1 MKMHYDIKQGSEEWH
16 KLRLGKITAS
26 VVDNLLTST
35 FKVSKD
41 KKIKLFAY
49 NLAAERITGRLTD
62 TFESFD
68 MQRGKMEEPIAREL
82 YEQASGNKI
91 VQAGFI
97 ESGILGFS
105 PDGLVGED
113 GIIEIKCV
121 QQKFQV
127 KAFAENEIPAQHV
140 LQIQT
145 GLLVSG
151 RAWCDFIQYSNGMPL
166 FVKRMHRNA
175 EIIQS
180 IMNAAVDF
188 EADIYAIIESYK
200 ANSAGALVADW
211 VEPMPEIESMFSEDY
226 ANNEIESV

>member
-1 MKMHYDIKQGSEEWH
+1 MKMHYDIEQGTDAWR
-16 KLRLGKITAS
+16 KLRMGKITAS

-35 FKVSKD
+35 YKVSKD

-68 MQRGKMEEPIAREL
+68 MQRGKEEEPIARKL
-82 YEQASGNKI
+82 YEESTGNR
-91 VQAGFI
+91 VQQVGFI
-97 ESGILGFS
+97 ENGILGFS

-121 QQKFQV
+121 QQKFHV

-166 FVKRMHRNA
+166 FVKRMYRQS
-175 EIIQS
+175 EIIAS
-180 IMNAAVDF
+180 IMDSADEF
-188 EADIYAIIESYK
+188 ESLILEIIAQYE
-200 ANSAGALVADW
+200 ANSTGAVVAEWRD
-211 VEPMPEIESMFSEDY
+211 PMPNIEDMFTSTET
-226 ANNEIESV
+226 AEMESV